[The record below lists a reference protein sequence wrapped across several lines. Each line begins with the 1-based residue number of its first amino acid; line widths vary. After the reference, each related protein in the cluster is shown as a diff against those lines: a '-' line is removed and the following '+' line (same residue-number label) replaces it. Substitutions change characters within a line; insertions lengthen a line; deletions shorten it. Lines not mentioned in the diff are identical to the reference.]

1 MNKTE
6 LIMCV
11 TEETK
16 LNKKDVEK
24 AVNTIFSSIQKAL
37 IQNDKVQIIGF
48 GSFELKTHTARKGRN
63 PRTGEPIDISES
75 KIPSFKVG
83 KYPISSIIRSL
94 YLLKCFI
101 LSSSLFSI

>member
-63 PRTGEPIDISES
+63 PGT
-75 KIPSFKVG
+75 
-83 KYPISSIIRSL
+83 
-94 YLLKCFI
+94 
-101 LSSSLFSI
+101 

>member
-48 GSFELKTHTARKGRN
+48 GSFVLKNHTSRKCRN
-63 PRTGEPIDISES
+63 TRT
-75 KIPSFKVG
+75 
-83 KYPISSIIRSL
+83 
-94 YLLKCFI
+94 
-101 LSSSLFSI
+101 

>member
-48 GSFELKTHTARKGRN
+48 GSFELKTHTARKGHN

-75 KIPSFKVG
+75 KIPSFRASKSL
-83 KYPISSIIRSL
+83 KSIINR
-94 YLLKCFI
+94 
-101 LSSSLFSI
+101 

>member
-63 PRTGEPIDISES
+63 PRTGEPVQIPAKTTPAHDEIKIKATKALS
-75 KIPSFKVG
+75 KAE
-83 KYPISSIIRSL
+83 
-94 YLLKCFI
+94 
-101 LSSSLFSI
+101 

>member
-24 AVNTIFSSIQKAL
+24 AVNTIF
-37 IQNDKVQIIGF
+37 
-48 GSFELKTHTARKGRN
+48 
-63 PRTGEPIDISES
+63 
-75 KIPSFKVG
+75 
-83 KYPISSIIRSL
+83 
-94 YLLKCFI
+94 
-101 LSSSLFSI
+101 

>member
-48 GSFELKTHTARKGRN
+48 DSFELKTHTARKGRN
-63 PRTGEPIDISES
+63 PRTGELIDISES
-75 KIPSFKVG
+75 KIPSFKAS
-83 KYPISSIIRSL
+83 KSLKSIINR
-94 YLLKCFI
+94 
-101 LSSSLFSI
+101 

>member
-48 GSFELKTHTARKGRN
+48 GSFELKTHTARKGCN

-75 KIPSFKVG
+75 KIPSFKAS
-83 KYPISSIIRSL
+83 KSLKSIINR
-94 YLLKCFI
+94 
-101 LSSSLFSI
+101 